1 MKKFRFLFYIFSLI
15 GVIIFI
21 VALFFIKSELS
32 FVRNGVDK
40 KKRKFITLIFHFYL
54 LLKDHNKIRLICYKY
69 KAHLLS
75 SVFIN

>member
-40 KKRKFITLIFHFYL
+40 KNENL
-54 LLKDHNKIRLICYKY
+54 LP
-69 KAHLLS
+69 
-75 SVFIN
+75 